1 MEKFSRKKRIMV
13 IGAIIICLLGLNLFT
28 KELKNF
34 FYLFSAPFQKSLFI
48 TGKKITDF
56 VGFLSVAWELEKEVK
71 HLLKENQTLRNEIT
85 SLKEFKSENELLRA
99 ALGLEQEGFQVLPA
113 EVVFRNVSNSFIVIN
128 KGKRDNISEGM
139 TVITSQKELLGRVE
153 ETFEDFSRIN
163 LITQKG
169 FSFPAKIQSKEF
181 TALIKGEG
189 NDGLSFDLVPREE
202 KLDVGQEIITVALG
216 GVFPKGLF
224 VGEIEAIEKSD
235 LIPYQKA
242 KVKPFFNLNELN
254 SVLIIVN
261 FSPLPSGY

>member
-1 MEKFSRKKRIMV
+1 MRKFSGKKKIMV
-13 IGAIIICLLGLNLFT
+13 ISAIIICLFGLNLFA

-34 FYLFSAPFQKSLFI
+34 FYSFSAPFQRSLFI
-48 TGKKITDF
+48 AGKKITDF

-71 HLLKENQTLRNEIT
+71 ILLKENQALKNEIT
-85 SLKEFKSENELLRA
+85 SLKELKNENELLKA

-113 EVVFRNVSNSFIVIN
+113 EVVIRNVSNSFVLIN

-139 TVITSQKELLGRVE
+139 AVITSQKELLGRIE
-153 ETFEDFSRIN
+153 ETFEDFSRVT
-163 LITQKG
+163 LITKKG

-181 TALIKGEG
+181 TALIKGKG
-189 NDGLSFDLVPREE
+189 NDGLFFDLIPREE
-202 KLDVGQEIITVALG
+202 ELDVGQRVITVTLG

-242 KVKPFFNLNELN
+242 KVKPFLNLNELN

-261 FSPLPSGY
+261 FSPFSSDY